1 MVQGSSAWEIFTTL
15 GLTANDIDLLFTAFW
30 DIDADGSGKCV
41 LYMLYHWFLVNKFMS
56 LLDLGLI
63 RPSELFSYFEVEGT
77 KFEKGVFSLFD
88 EGTEG

>member
-1 MVQGSSAWEIFTTL
+1 MILIYFSQPFGTLMLTDLVSVCFICCVIGSWQ
-15 GLTANDIDLLFTAFW
+15 
-30 DIDADGSGKCV
+30 
-41 LYMLYHWFLVNKFMS
+41 KFMS